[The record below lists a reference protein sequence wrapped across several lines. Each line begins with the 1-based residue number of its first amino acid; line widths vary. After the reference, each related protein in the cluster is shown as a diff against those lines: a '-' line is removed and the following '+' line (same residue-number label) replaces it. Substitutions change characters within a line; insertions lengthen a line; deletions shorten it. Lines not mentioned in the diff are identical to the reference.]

1 MNTQPAPIQTPD
13 AVSAIAAARTL
24 APTLR
29 NRADETDALRRL
41 PEENVADMR
50 AAGLFR
56 VIQPARC
63 GGWQMD
69 FHAHLDVVEEISAG
83 CGASGWCLGVLQ
95 IHSWVAG
102 LLSQQAQDDIYGAD
116 QDTLIVAVL
125 NARGE
130 AVRGGN
136 GYRVS
141 GFWPFGSGSEH
152 SQWAI
157 LGARVLDEDGEVAD
171 EGCFLIPT
179 SEIEIKDDWRVVGLR
194 GTGSCS
200 LVVKNVDVP
209 AHRFISFIDGR
220 AGKTPGG
227 HLHDGTLY
235 KAPLAPSLAIALC
248 GPAVGIAEGAINDF
262 IGYVPGRTNPQLRGA
277 AQIDSPLTHQ
287 TVAEAKAQVD
297 AARMLLHR
305 AADDIHEAAEHGGE
319 MPVEIRARI
328 RMDSAYAVRLCMKAG
343 EAMFLASG
351 GSGLA
356 ESNPVQR
363 AWRDLHAINQHAL
376 LQLPTNAEI
385 YGRTILGLDPGS
397 DIL

>member
-29 NRADETDALRRL
+29 DRAAETDALRRL

-157 LGARVLDEDGEVAD
+157 LGARVLDEVGEVAD

-305 AADDIHEAAEHGGE
+305 AADDIHEAAENGGE

>member
-29 NRADETDALRRL
+29 DRAAETDALRRL

-305 AADDIHEAAEHGGE
+305 AADDIHEAAENGGE